1 MVSATGFGRFLQKKP
16 FSSNPSLSHNTEDTE
31 RKRADGRERLI
42 AENTEGAEKADER
55 GSSSE
60 LEIAG
65 MGGVEVLNAA
75 TEEALLG
82 EFLDGDDLG
91 GDENGMLAWYVGHGD
106 VDDGVHVVA
115 FAGLEA
121 QAPFGH
127 VLTGDNV
134 VSAIE
139 MADAG
144 GVIDFDARVFP
155 AIGAGPGR
163 FGRG

>member
-1 MVSATGFGRFLQKKP
+1 LVDFFKR
-16 FSSNPSLSHNTEDTE
+16 SLSPQIRPYLITQ
-31 RKRADGRERLI
+31 RIQRGKRADGRERLNAEI
-42 AENTEGAEKADER
+42 TENTEGAEKVDER
-55 GSSSE
+55 DSSSE

-82 EFLDGDDLG
+82 EFFDGDDLG
-91 GDENGMLAWYVGHGD
+91 GDENGVLAWYVGRGD
-106 VDDGVHVVA
+106 VDDGVDVVA

-155 AIGAGPGR
+155 AIGTGPGR